1 VSNLKIPK
9 LAWLIAGMLFF
20 STLINYTARLTLSV
34 VVGNVLREFSMTE
47 RDYAQIVS
55 LFLGAYAV
63 MYAGSGYIVD
73 RLGTRRG
80 FTLFVSVWSAA
91 QVLNGFVLGWW
102 SLAACQFGLGLA
114 EPGNF
119 PAGVK
124 TVHEWFPPQQRA
136 AAVGLF
142 NAGSSVGAAL
152 GAPVAAFLTV
162 RYGWRS
168 AFFFIGALGF
178 VWLALWLIICPSA
191 GSPRWVAAR
200 KESGLE
206 DSPVESAA
214 EAIKNKRDT
223 LRLIR
228 SRPCYMLI
236 LARFLTDPV
245 VYFILFWLPR
255 YLEKERGFDVAMV
268 GKYAWVPFAFG
279 GSGYI
284 VGGWLSGRLM
294 RAGWSL
300 PRARKTAML
309 VGACFMPS
317 AILAPLVPNAGLAIA
332 AVSFV
337 VFGHAIWVS
346 NLLTLPADLFHRNEV
361 ATGSGFSGMGGAI
374 SGIIAALCTGY
385 VVTRFSYQP
394 IFLIAGLMHP
404 LAMGLVFWL
413 LPDRDFP
420 QARVAEAVPA

>member
-1 VSNLKIPK
+1 VIKIPK
-9 LAWLIAGMLFF
+9 LPWLIAGMLFF

-34 VVGNVLREFSMTE
+34 VVGNVLHEFAMTE

-55 LFLGAYAV
+55 LFLAAYAV
-63 MYAGSGYIVD
+63 MYAGSGYVVD

-80 FTLFVSVWSAA
+80 FGLFVSVWSAF
-91 QVLNGFVLGWW
+91 QVLTGFAIGKW
-102 SLAACQFGLGLA
+102 SLAATQFGLGLA

-124 TVHEWFPPQQRA
+124 TAHEWFPPHQRA
-136 AAVGLF
+136 AAVGIF
-142 NAGSSVGAAL
+142 NAGSSLGAAL

-168 AFFFIGALGF
+168 AFFFTGGLGF
-178 VWLALWLIICPSA
+178 VWLVLWLTINPTP
-191 GSPRWVAAR
+191 GSPRWLTAS
-200 KESGLE
+200 KENGLE
-206 DSPVESAA
+206 DPPVESAA
-214 EAIKNKRDT
+214 DALKSKRNT
-223 LRLIR
+223 LRLLR
-228 SRPCYMLI
+228 SRPCLMLI

-245 VYFILFWLPR
+245 VYFMMFWLPR
-255 YLEKERGFDVAMV
+255 YLEKGRGFDIGMV
-268 GKYAWVPFAFG
+268 GKYAWVPFFFAG
-279 GSGYI
+279 GGYI

-309 VGACFMPS
+309 LGACFLPS
-317 AILAPLVPNAGLAIA
+317 AIIAPRLPTASLAIV

-337 VFGHAIWVS
+337 LFGHAIWVS
-346 NLLTLPADLFHRNEV
+346 NVLTLPADLFHPNEV
-361 ATGSGFSGMGGAI
+361 ATGAGFSGMGGAI
-374 SGIIAALCTGY
+374 SGIVATLCTGY

-394 IFLIAGLMHP
+394 VFLLAGLMHP
-404 LAMGLVFWL
+404 LAMALVFWL

-420 QARVAEAVPA
+420 KARVAEVAPA

>member
-1 VSNLKIPK
+1 MIKIPK
-9 LAWLIAGMLFF
+9 LPWLIAGMLFF

-34 VVGNVLREFSMTE
+34 VVGNVLHEFAMTE

-55 LFLGAYAV
+55 LFLAAYAV
-63 MYAGSGYIVD
+63 MYAGSGYVVD

-80 FTLFVSVWSAA
+80 FGLFVSVWSAF
-91 QVLNGFVLGWW
+91 QVLTGFAIGKW
-102 SLAACQFGLGLA
+102 SLAATQFGLGLA

-124 TVHEWFPPQQRA
+124 TAHEWFPPHQRA
-136 AAVGLF
+136 AAVGIF
-142 NAGSSVGAAL
+142 NAGSSLGAAL

-168 AFFFIGALGF
+168 AFFFTGGLGF
-178 VWLALWLIICPSA
+178 VWLVLWLTINPTP
-191 GSPRWVAAR
+191 GSPRWLTAS
-200 KESGLE
+200 KENGLE
-206 DSPVESAA
+206 DPPVESAA
-214 EAIKNKRDT
+214 DALKSKRNT
-223 LRLIR
+223 LRLLR
-228 SRPCYMLI
+228 SRPCLMLI

-245 VYFILFWLPR
+245 VYFMMFWLPR
-255 YLEKERGFDVAMV
+255 YLEKGRGFDIGMV
-268 GKYAWVPFAFG
+268 GKYAWVPFFFAG
-279 GSGYI
+279 GGYI

-309 VGACFMPS
+309 LGACFLPS
-317 AILAPLVPNAGLAIA
+317 AIIAPRLPTASLAIV

-337 VFGHAIWVS
+337 LFGHAIWVS
-346 NLLTLPADLFHRNEV
+346 NVLTLPADLFHPNEV
-361 ATGSGFSGMGGAI
+361 ATGAGFSGMGGAI
-374 SGIIAALCTGY
+374 SGIVATLCTGY

-394 IFLIAGLMHP
+394 VFLLAGLMHP
-404 LAMGLVFWL
+404 LAMALVFWL

-420 QARVAEAVPA
+420 KARVAEVAPA

>member
-1 VSNLKIPK
+1 MSK
-9 LAWLIAGMLFF
+9 LNKLPWLIAGMLFL

-34 VVGNVLREFSMTE
+34 VVGNVLREFTMTE

-55 LFLGAYAV
+55 LFLAAYAV
-63 MYAGSGYIVD
+63 MYAGSGYVVD

-80 FTLFVSVWSAA
+80 FGLFVSVWSAF
-91 QVLNGFVLGWW
+91 QLLTGFAIGKW
-102 SLAACQFGLGLA
+102 SLAATQFGLGLA

-124 TVHEWFPPQQRA
+124 TAHEWFPPHQRA
-136 AAVGLF
+136 VAVGVF
-142 NAGSSVGAAL
+142 NAGSSLGAAL

-168 AFFFIGALGF
+168 AFFFTGGLGF
-178 VWLALWLIICPSA
+178 IWLVLWLMINPPY
-191 GSPRWVAAR
+191 GSPRWLAAR
-200 KESGLE
+200 KENGLE
-206 DSPVESAA
+206 DPPVESAA
-214 EAIKNKRDT
+214 DALKNKRNT
-223 LRLIR
+223 LRLLR
-228 SRPCYMLI
+228 SRPCLMLI

-245 VYFILFWLPR
+245 VYFMMFWLPR
-255 YLEKERGFDVAMV
+255 YLEKGRGFDIAMV
-268 GKYAWVPFAFG
+268 GKYAWVPFFVAG
-279 GSGYI
+279 GGYI

-309 VGACFMPS
+309 LGACFLPA
-317 AILAPLVPNAGLAIA
+317 AILAPLLPTASLAIV

-337 VFGHAIWVS
+337 LFGHAIWVS
-346 NLLTLPADLFHRNEV
+346 NLLTLPADLFHPNEV
-361 ATGSGFSGMGGAI
+361 ATGAGFSGMGGAI
-374 SGIIAALCTGY
+374 SGIIATLCTGY

-394 IFLIAGLMHP
+394 VFLLAGLMHP
-404 LAMGLVFWL
+404 LAMALVFWL

-420 QARVAEAVPA
+420 KARVAEVAPA